1 MSLTKVLLPLR
12 IPPEKE
18 LPSGA
23 NLEKTDESTTLKVTS
38 DSLKL
43 SEEKASV
50 GAGFFVFRIINQ
62 EIYILLLIGLSGKMS
77 PPKGG
82 LNPGETCFKAG
93 LRELWEETS
102 NKCESKGVHPRHI
115 NIVDGIE
122 YTEEKYKPEKI
133 KNGRISPARFRVN
146 HFFHAQLKED
156 AEPDLEVQHS
166 EAQSLG
172 WYSLNQLEEGFQ
184 NGTLRISKERWQII
198 QEAFQKEK
206 EIRQ

>member
-1 MSLTKVLLPLR
+1 MSLTKVLTPLR

-18 LPSGA
+18 LPSGD
-23 NLEKTDESTTLKVTS
+23 NLEKTDESTLKVIT
-38 DSLKL
+38 DSFK
-43 SEEKASV
+43 SKASI

-62 EIYILLLIGLSGKMS
+62 EIHILLLIGLSGKMS

-82 LNPGETCFKAG
+82 LYPGETIFQAG

-102 NKCESKGVHPRHI
+102 NMCKSKGIHPRHI
-115 NIVDGIE
+115 NIIHDVN

-133 KNGRISPARFRVN
+133 KNGRISPARVRVN
-146 HFFHAQLKED
+146 SFFHAQLKED
-156 AEPDLEVQHS
+156 IEPDLEVQHS

-172 WYSLNQLEEGFQ
+172 WYSLDQLTKGRE
-184 NGTLRISKERWQII
+184 NGTFTILADRWQLI

-206 EIRQ
+206 EMRQ